1 METAK
6 EKLLAAKSRCQ
17 QAILDAIIEFEE
29 FTGLDV
35 NGVEYHK
42 RSVPVSF
49 GAGVCSKEVLTEK
62 WVTIAISL

>member
-6 EKLLAAKSRCQ
+6 EKLLAAKSECQ
-17 QAILDAIIEFEE
+17 QAILDAIVKFEE

-42 RSVPVSF
+42 SSTPVAF
-49 GAGVCSKEVLTEK
+49 GAGMCSKEVLTRK
-62 WVTIAISL
+62 WVTIVITL